1 MKNILEI
8 VFNLGILV
16 SISILAGFVDIE
28 KRFYKY
34 KILFQGV
41 LFGTASLLGMLNP
54 LVLSPGLIFD
64 GRSVMLS
71 ICGFYFGPIAAA
83 IAAIM
88 ALTLRVYQG
97 GPGAMTGASV
107 IVTASMIGVGFHY
120 FYQKKVQQVSV
131 WMLYLMGILVHVV
144 MVLLMFTLPEELIR
158 STLRSITLPV
168 MIAYPLT
175 TVFVGK
181 ILSEFNTHLQ
191 IKERQANILEGTNTG
206 TWEWNVQTG
215 ETIFNE
221 RWAEFIG
228 YTLKELAPIS
238 IKTWMK
244 YTHPDDLKISNQL
257 LERHFSGELPYYECE
272 CRMKHKDGHWIW
284 VLDRGKVISR
294 TEDGKPL
301 WMYGTHQDIT
311 VRKQAEEALRES
323 VERVR
328 TLSNNLPKGYV
339 YQVTVGTDGK
349 ERCFTYL
356 SSGVEKLHEISTDAI
371 MKDAT
376 LLYRQVYEEDAKRL
390 DKLEDE
396 AIRNMS
402 NLYAEIRV
410 NLPSGKTEWR
420 LLSSSPRRL
429 SDDRIIWDGIV
440 IDITERKQAE
450 ERLKKT
456 MDAAIDTMS
465 RIIEAKDPYT
475 SGHQHRVC
483 QLAVPLAR
491 ELSLSPDKIEGI
503 RIASLIHDIGKISL
517 PTEIL
522 SKPGKLSDI
531 EFSLIKEHSQI
542 GYDILKSNDF
552 SHPVAQIILQHH
564 ERLNGSGY
572 PNHLKGDGI
581 LLEASILGVADVVE
595 AMVSNRPYRP
605 ALGVDKAL
613 EEISQNR
620 GILYDPEVV
629 DICLKLFR
637 EKGFE
642 FKIDEID

>member
-1 MKNILEI
+1 MENNLDL

-16 SISILAGFVDIE
+16 SISILAGFINTN
-28 KRFYKY
+28 KKFYKY
-34 KILFQGV
+34 KILLQGV
-41 LFGTASLLGMLNP
+41 LFGSASILGMLNP

-71 ICGFYFGPIAAA
+71 ICGFYFGPIATA

-97 GPGAMTGASV
+97 GPGAIMGVSV
-107 IVTASMIGVGFHY
+107 IITASMIGVGFHY

-131 WMLYLMGILVHVV
+131 WALYLMGILVHTV
-144 MVLLMFTLPEELIR
+144 MILLMFTLPKELIR
-158 STLRSITLPV
+158 STLRIITLPV

-181 ILSEFNTHLQ
+181 ILSEANINFQ
-191 IKERQANILEGTNTG
+191 IKERQANILEGTDAG

-244 YTHPDDLKISNQL
+244 YTHPDDLKISRQL
-257 LERHFSGELPYYECE
+257 LERHFSGELPYYKCE
-272 CRMKHKDGHWIW
+272 CRMKNKDGNWIW

-294 TEDGKPL
+294 TKEGKPL

-311 VRKQAEEALRES
+311 DL
-323 VERVR
+323 
-328 TLSNNLPKGYV
+328 
-339 YQVTVGTDGK
+339 
-349 ERCFTYL
+349 
-356 SSGVEKLHEISTDAI
+356 
-371 MKDAT
+371 
-376 LLYRQVYEEDAKRL
+376 
-390 DKLEDE
+390 
-396 AIRNMS
+396 
-402 NLYAEIRV
+402 
-410 NLPSGKTEWR
+410 
-420 LLSSSPRRL
+420 
-429 SDDRIIWDGIV
+429 
-440 IDITERKQAE
+440 KQAE

-456 MDAAIDTMS
+456 MDETIDTMS

-503 RIASLIHDIGKISL
+503 RIASLIHDIGKIGL

-522 SKPGKLSDI
+522 SKPTKLTDI
-531 EFSLIKEHSQI
+531 EFSLIKEHPKM
-542 GYDILKSNDF
+542 GYDILKSIDF
-552 SHPVAQIILQHH
+552 YHPVAQIILQHH
-564 ERLNGSGY
+564 ERLDGSGY
-572 PNHLKGDGI
+572 PNNLKGDEI
-581 LLEASILGVADVVE
+581 ILEAKIIGIADVVE
-595 AMVSNRPYRP
+595 AISSNRPYRP
-605 ALGVDKAL
+605 ALGIDVAL
-613 EEISQNR
+613 EEISKNK

-642 FKIDEID
+642 FKIDEFD

>member
-1 MKNILEI
+1 
-8 VFNLGILV
+8 
-16 SISILAGFVDIE
+16 
-28 KRFYKY
+28 
-34 KILFQGV
+34 
-41 LFGTASLLGMLNP
+41 SLLGMLNP

-605 ALGVDKAL
+605 ALGVNKAL

>member
-88 ALTLRVYQG
+88 ALTLRIYQG